1 MYQFNSVTPVRVVLH
16 TGEGVEFSCNSL
28 ANVNESGQQMND
40 HVFRDAD
47 DNVVA
52 LFPTHSVKY
61 ILLGD
66 RGGVSETA
74 PEQPTA

>member
-1 MYQFNSVTPVRVVLH
+1 MYQFKDVTPVKVVLH
-16 TGEGVEFSCNSL
+16 SGEGVEFSCNSL
-28 ANVNESGQQMND
+28 ANVAENGQQMND
-40 HVFRDAD
+40 HVFRDANGD
-47 DNVVA
+47 IVA

-66 RGGVSETA
+66 RGGISETT